1 MSNLLIKNGRV
12 VDPSQKL
19 DKKADILIK
28 DGLVAEIGA
37 NLTAGARDKIYDA
50 KDKVVTPGL
59 IDMHAHLR
67 EPGREDEET
76 VATGT
81 RAAAA
86 GGFTSVNCM
95 PNTEPV
101 VDNASV
107 VRMLRDRA
115 EDTGLVNVFVTG
127 AITKGL
133 EGREISDMGDMVK
146 FGAVAFS
153 DDGHCVMDAE
163 VMRRAM
169 EYVKMLGVPLIVH
182 AEDMNL
188 SRGGQMHEGYYSTL
202 LGLSPIPPQAEEVI
216 VARDIRLAAL
226 TGSRVHLTHISTKGS
241 VEMVKIAKLHH
252 IPVTCDVT
260 PHHLTLTDKSVIGYD
275 TNFKINPPLRSEA
288 DVKACVK
295 GLAEGTVD
303 AIATDHAPHAVQ
315 EKECEW
321 EYAAN
326 GAIGLETTLAV
337 LLTKLVDTE
346 KLSLKDLVAKLS
358 CNPAVILGLDKTGRG
373 TLKPGAAADITII
386 DTRKVWTLD
395 SMKLKSKSRNTTYN
409 GWELKGRAEDVI
421 VGGKIVK
428 I

>member
-12 VDPSQKL
+12 IDPSQKL
-19 DKKADILIK
+19 DKKADILVQ
-28 DGLVAEIGA
+28 DGLVSEIGP
-37 NLTAGARDKIYDA
+37 NLTAGAKDKVYDA
-50 KDKVVTPGL
+50 TGKVVTPGL

-115 EDTGLVNVFVTG
+115 EDTGMVNVYVTG

-153 DDGHCVMDAE
+153 DDGRCVMDAE

-182 AEDMNL
+182 AEDTNL
-188 SRGGQMHEGYYSTL
+188 SRGGQMNEGYYSTL

-260 PHHLTLTDKSVIGYD
+260 PHHLTLTDKSVIGYN
-275 TNFKINPPLRSEA
+275 TNFKINPPLRSEK

-295 GLAEGTVD
+295 GLVEGTID
-303 AIATDHAPHAVQ
+303 AVATDHAPHAVQ

-326 GAIGLETTLAV
+326 GAVGLESALAV
-337 LLTKLVDTE
+337 LLTELVDTE
-346 KLSLKDLVAKLS
+346 RLSLRDLVARMS
-358 CNPAVILGLDKTGRG
+358 CNPAAILGLDKTGKG
-373 TLKPGAAADITII
+373 TLKPGSAADITII
-386 DTRKVWTLD
+386 DTGKKWTFD
-395 SMKLKSKSRNTTYN
+395 SMKLKSKSRNTTYA
-409 GWELKGRAEDVI
+409 GRELKGCAEDVM
-421 VGGKIVK
+421 VGGKLVK

>member
-1 MSNLLIKNGRV
+1 MPSLLIKNGRV

-19 DKKADILIK
+19 DKNADVLIT
-28 DGLVAEIGA
+28 DGLIAKIGT
-37 NLTAGARDKIYDA
+37 NLKPGA
-50 KDKVVTPGL
+50 KDKVYDAKGKVVAPGL

-76 VATGT
+76 VETGT
-81 RAAAA
+81 KAAAA
-86 GGFTSVNCM
+86 GGYTSVNCM

-115 EDTGLVNVFVTG
+115 EDTGVVNVYVTG

-153 DDGHCVMDAE
+153 DDGKCVMDAE

-182 AEDMNL
+182 AEDTNL

-202 LGLSPIPPQAEEVI
+202 LGLTPIPSQAEEVI

-226 TGSRVHLTHISTKGS
+226 TDSRVHLTHISTKGS
-241 VEMVKIAKLHH
+241 VEMVKIAKLHN

-275 TNFKINPPLRSEA
+275 TNFKINPPLRSA
-288 DVKACVK
+288 NDVKACIK
-295 GLAEGTVD
+295 GLADGTID

-326 GAIGLETTLAV
+326 GKIGLESTLGV
-337 LLTKLVDTE
+337 MMTELVGKDKLTMTRLIE
-346 KLSLKDLVAKLS
+346 KMS
-358 CNPAVILGLDKTGRG
+358 CNPAVILGLDKSGRG
-373 TLKPGAAADITII
+373 TLKPGAVADVTII
-386 DTRKVWTLD
+386 DPKKKWTVD
-395 SMKLKSKSRNTTYN
+395 PMKLKSKSRNTTYA
-409 GWELKGRAEDVI
+409 GWELKGRAADII

-428 I
+428 A

>member
-1 MSNLLIKNGRV
+1 MPSVLLKNGRV

-19 DKKADILIK
+19 DKKADILVT
-28 DGLVAEIGA
+28 DGLVAKIGP
-37 NLTAGARDKIYDA
+37 NIKAGVKDKIYDA

-59 IDMHAHLR
+59 IDMHVHLR

-115 EDTGLVNVFVTG
+115 EDTGVVNVYVTG

-133 EGREISDMGDMVK
+133 EGKEISDMGDMVK
-146 FGAVAFS
+146 FGAIAFS
-153 DDGHCVMDAE
+153 DDGKCIMDAE

-182 AEDMNL
+182 AEDVNL

-202 LGLSPIPPQAEEVI
+202 LGLSPIPSQAEEVI
-216 VARDIRLAAL
+216 VARDIRLSEL
-226 TGSRVHLTHISTKGS
+226 TNSRIHLTHISTKGS
-241 VEMVKIAKLHH
+241 VEMVKIAKTHH

-288 DVKACVK
+288 DVKACIQ
-295 GLAEGTVD
+295 GLIDGTIDV
-303 AIATDHAPHAVQ
+303 IASDHAPHAVQ

-321 EYAAN
+321 EYAAC
-326 GAIGLETTLAV
+326 GKVGLESSLGV
-337 LLTKLVDTE
+337 MLTSLVE
-346 KLSLKDLVAKLS
+346 EGKLSINQLVAKMS
-358 CNPAVILGLDKTGRG
+358 CNPAVVLGLDKTGRG
-373 TLKPGAAADITII
+373 TLKEGSVADITVI
-386 DTRKVWTLD
+386 DTTKSWIVD
-395 SMKLKSKSRNTTYN
+395 SMKLKSKSRNTPYD
-409 GWELKGRAEDVI
+409 GWELKGRAEAVV
-421 VGGKIVK
+421 VGGKFVK

>member
-1 MSNLLIKNGRV
+1 MANLLIKGGRV

-19 DKKADILIK
+19 DKKADVLIT
-28 DGLVAEIGA
+28 DGTVTKIGTNIA
-37 NLTAGARDKIYDA
+37 PDAKDKIYDA
-50 KDKVVTPGL
+50 AGLIVAPGL
-59 IDMHAHLR
+59 IDMHVHLR

-76 VATGT
+76 VESGT
-81 RAAAA
+81 MAAAA

-101 VDNASV
+101 IDNASV

-115 EDTGLVNVFVTG
+115 QDNGSVNVFVTG

-133 EGREISDMGDMVK
+133 KGEEISDMGDMVK

-153 DDGHCVMDAE
+153 DDGHCVMNAE

-182 AEDMNL
+182 AEDTNL
-188 SRGGQMHEGYYSTL
+188 SRDGQMHEGYYSTL
-202 LGLSPIPPQAEEVI
+202 LGLKPIPAQAEEVI

-226 TGSRVHLTHISTKGS
+226 TDTPVHLTHISTKGS
-241 VEMVKIAKLHH
+241 VEMVKIAKMHS

-260 PHHLTLTDKSVIGYD
+260 PHHLTLTDKRVIGYD
-275 TNFKINPPLRSEA
+275 TNYKINPPLRSESH
-288 DVKACVK
+288 VKACIA
-295 GLAEGTVD
+295 GLRDGTID
-303 AIATDHAPHAVQ
+303 AIASDHAPHAVQ

-326 GAIGLETTLAV
+326 GKIGLESSLGV
-337 LLTKLVDTE
+337 VLTKIVGED
-346 KLSLKDLVAKLS
+346 KLSISQLIERMSV
-358 CNPAVILGLDKTGRG
+358 NPARILGLDKTGRG
-373 TLKPGAAADITII
+373 SLKEGGSADVTLIDLKKEWIVDI
-386 DTRKVWTLD
+386 
-395 SMKLKSKSRNTTYN
+395 MNLKSKSRNTPYG
-409 GWELKGRAEDVI
+409 GWKLTGRAADVI
-421 VGGKIVK
+421 VGGKLVK